1 MDLSQSKWIPCF
13 NNENDFDSDSSP
25 PSKDTKRWMSGSD
38 IEDGFW
44 ENEDLKE
51 KVNICNCYLQH
62 IIEN

>member
-38 IEDGFW
+38 IKDGFW